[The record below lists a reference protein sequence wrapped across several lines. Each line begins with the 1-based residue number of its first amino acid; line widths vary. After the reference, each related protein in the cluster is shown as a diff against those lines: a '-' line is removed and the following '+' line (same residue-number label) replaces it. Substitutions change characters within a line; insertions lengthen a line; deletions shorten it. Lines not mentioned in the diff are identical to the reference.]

1 MKKRVLGK
9 CGLEVSA
16 IGLGCM
22 GMSEFY
28 GTTNNEQSKAT
39 ILAALG
45 NGVTMLDTADC
56 YGNGHNE
63 ELIGSALKEWQGDVN
78 VATKFGIVR
87 ENGKYERTING
98 RPEYVK
104 QAAEDS
110 LRRLGRDVIDLYY
123 IHRVDVNVPIEETVG
138 AMSELVREGKVR
150 YIGISEASVSTIKRA
165 HAVHPLTALQT
176 EYSLWTR
183 NVEKEI
189 LPTIKELGI
198 GLVAYSPL
206 GRGFLTGRLDK
217 SILTQE
223 GDFRKSLPRL
233 QGENYKSNQEL
244 VEKLEALAKEHGV
257 KAGQLALAWVL
268 AKDENIVPIPGTKRM
283 SYLMENI
290 HSTEISLSPQ
300 EMEKIEFLFSFT
312 AIKGE
317 RYPEAGMK
325 GINA

>member
-1 MKKRVLGK
+1 MEKRILGK

-28 GTTNNEQSKAT
+28 GVTNNDESKAT
-39 ILAALG
+39 ILAALE

-63 ELIGSALKEWQGDVN
+63 ELIGSALKDWQGEVSI
-78 VATKFGIVR
+78 ATKFGIVR

-104 QAAEDS
+104 QAAEAS

-123 IHRVDVNVPIEETVG
+123 IHRVDVNVPIEETIG
-138 AMSELVREGKVR
+138 AMSELVQQGKVR
-150 YIGISEASVSTIKRA
+150 YIGISEASASTIQKA

-233 QGENYKSNQEL
+233 QGENYNSNQQL
-244 VEKLEALAKEHGV
+244 VEKLEVLAKEHGV

-283 SYLMENI
+283 NYLMENI
-290 HSTEISLSPQ
+290 HSTEIGLSSQ
-300 EMEKIEFLFSFT
+300 EIEKIESLFSFT